1 MKTITLRIFFFK
13 MGLKEKQKEDRI
25 NVINIERYAKNTYI
39 LHLTINTRTDIFP
52 PGILDDL
59 TMPTSGN

>member
-1 MKTITLRIFFFK
+1 

-39 LHLTINTRTDIFP
+39 LHLTINTRTVIFP